1 MTEHNINAA
10 IQIVPRSE
18 DKNIYGIIDQAIE
31 VIQQSGLKYEITPME
46 TVIEGP
52 YNKVFQI
59 IKEAQEAALS
69 YGAYELLVNIKLHIR
84 KDGDVT
90 FEEKTGKYR

>member
-1 MTEHNINAA
+1 MTTHNINAA
-10 IQIVPRSE
+10 VQIVPRSE
-18 DKNIYGIIDQAIE
+18 SQDIYSIIDKAIE
-31 VIQQSGLKYEITPME
+31 VIQDSGLKYEVTPME

-52 YNKVFQI
+52 YEEVMQVI
-59 IKEAQEAALS
+59 TRAQEAAFAS
-69 YGAYELLVNIKLHIR
+69 GAYELLVNIKLHVR